1 MTATIKLHR
10 SRAPD
15 DNCPH
20 ILVIDDD
27 SRIRDLLARYLQEH
41 GFRVTTAIDAAS
53 ARATMRSL
61 SFDLLIL
68 DVMMPHES
76 GLDFARSLRR
86 ELQVPILM
94 LTARAEPEQRIEG
107 LETGVDD
114 YLTKPFEPRELLL
127 RVSNVLR
134 RGGAAPA
141 TGEVRM
147 GNFVFHIGRGEL
159 KCGNETVRLTERETG
174 VVALLCSAARHAGVP
189 PRARQGRG
197 EWRRARHRRA
207 NQPVEAQDR
216 EGSRQPGLPADRA
229 WQRLH
234 SVPGMR
240 VALPDFKSQL
250 AGARSAYGRLATRTR
265 EWMPKGLYARALIII
280 IAPMVLLQSVITF
293 VFLERHWETVTRRL
307 STGTVQNI
315 AMLIDIYKSYPQ
327 DKNSQTLIKL
337 ANDDLGLRVKIV
349 PNDELPQTRSRP
361 FFDLLDRTLSDE
373 ITRQIGKPFWIDTVG
388 TSNLVDIRI
397 KLDNAVMH
405 VLARRSQ
412 TYASNSQIFLL
423 WMLGTSLV
431 LLTVA
436 ILFLRNQIKP
446 ILRLAEAADSL
457 GKGRP
462 TPPDFRPRGARE
474 VRQAAQAFI
483 EMRDRIERHVEQ
495 RTTMLAGVSH
505 DLRTVLTRFKL
516 QLAMF
521 EESPELDAMRADV
534 DEMQAMLEDYVAFAK
549 GASGEEIVRTDISE
563 ILTEVRNQAHGKSDI
578 RIDVGN
584 APLVVPLR
592 RHAFKRAVA
601 NLVNN
606 AVRFADHV
614 AVSAGREDGSLVV
627 EVEDDG
633 PGIPENERDQVFRP
647 FYRLDD
653 ARNQD
658 AKSTG
663 LGLADRPRHRPHSW
677 GRHRLERVEARW
689 IKGCSEGSSL
699 SPARVPYCESLG
711 EEGYA
716 EIVHRGPGADRL
728 QHRRHG
734 LRTIVGLQRRSGRRR
749 SADPRH
755 ARPCD
760 KPHHQRTR
768 LRRLWRHRHDGA
780 DRDDRRADRGPLFG
794 RGRRAAGT

>member
-1 MTATIKLHR
+1 MTPAI
-10 SRAPD
+10 PD
-15 DNCPH
+15 PK
-20 ILVIDDD
+20 
-27 SRIRDLLARYLQEH
+27 SLL
-41 GFRVTTAIDAAS
+41 
-53 ARATMRSL
+53 
-61 SFDLLIL
+61 
-68 DVMMPHES
+68 
-76 GLDFARSLRR
+76 
-86 ELQVPILM
+86 
-94 LTARAEPEQRIEG
+94 
-107 LETGVDD
+107 
-114 YLTKPFEPRELLL
+114 
-127 RVSNVLR
+127 
-134 RGGAAPA
+134 
-141 TGEVRM
+141 
-147 GNFVFHIGRGEL
+147 
-159 KCGNETVRLTERETG
+159 ER
-174 VVALLCSAARHAGVP
+174 
-189 PRARQGRG
+189 
-197 EWRRARHRRA
+197 WRKFY
-207 NQPVEAQDR
+207 
-216 EGSRQPGLPADRA
+216 G
-229 WQRLH
+229 
-234 SVPGMR
+234 
-240 VALPDFKSQL
+240 QL
-250 AGARSAYGRLATRTR
+250 AAWTR
-265 EWMPKGLYARALIII
+265 ERMPKGLYARALLII

-307 STGTVQNI
+307 STATVQNI
-315 AMLIDIYKSYPQ
+315 AMLIDIYKAYPQ
-327 DKNSQTLIKL
+327 DQDYETLVKL
-337 ANDDLGLRVKIV
+337 ANDDLGLRVTIV
-349 PNDELPQTRSRP
+349 PNDELPQTRARP

-388 TSNLVDIRI
+388 ESNFVDIRI

-474 VRQAAQAFI
+474 VRKAAQAFI

-521 EESPELDAMRADV
+521 EDSPELDAMRADV

-578 RIDVGN
+578 RIDVGD

-614 AVSAGREDGSLVV
+614 AVTAGREDGSLVV
-627 EVEDDG
+627 EVDDDG

-663 LGLADRPRHRPHSW
+663 LGLAIALDIARIHGGDIALSQS
-677 GRHRLERVEARW
+677 RL
-689 IKGCSEGSSL
+689 G
-699 SPARVPYCESLG
+699 
-711 EEGYA
+711 
-716 EIVHRGPGADRL
+716 
-728 QHRRHG
+728 G
-734 LRTIVGLQRRSGRRR
+734 LRAVLKV
-749 SADPRH
+749 PV
-755 ARPCD
+755 
-760 KPHHQRTR
+760 
-768 LRRLWRHRHDGA
+768 
-780 DRDDRRADRGPLFG
+780 
-794 RGRRAAGT
+794 